1 MDELSEEEFF
11 FVYQLTLGL
20 EDTEVEW
27 MLYQLSDFDEE
38 D

>member
-1 MDELSEEEFF
+1 MEMLSESEFYEI
-11 FVYQLTLGL
+11 YQLTLGL

-27 MLYQLSDFDEE
+27 LLYQLSDFDEE